1 MITNSKWLLILNFSF
16 RRIFKAV
23 DQLNNLQLLLANTFF
38 TNTVLQAKDNKG
50 IIRVYATVFV
60 VKVS

>member
-1 MITNSKWLLILNFSF
+1 MITNSKLLLILNFSF

-23 DQLNNLQLLLANTFF
+23 DQLNNQQLLLANTFF
-38 TNTVLQAKDNKG
+38 TNTVLPAKDSKG